1 MNVRLGGLL
10 AVTLAAVVA
19 VAGCGGSGASGADD
33 ATTASISKVAF
44 IKKADAICTK
54 VAEQSQ
60 AEYATFVKANNVPE
74 GEEPTATQWGD
85 IGKTILIP
93 DLQQQIDE
101 IRQLGVPAGDE
112 AEISAFLDATEK
124 AIEKVEDEPLAA
136 KSPSTLLANA
146 DKVSKGYGYKVCGGE
161 GK

>member
-1 MNVRLGGLL
+1 VNVRLGALL
-10 AVTLAAVVA
+10 AVALAAVIA
-19 VAGCGGSGASGADD
+19 VAGCGGSGADD

-60 AEYATFVKANNVPE
+60 SEYAAFVKANNVPE

-112 AEISAFLDATEK
+112 AEITAFLDATEK

-146 DKVSKGYGYKVCGGE
+146 DKVSEGYGYKVCGGK